1 MRKALIL
8 MIALLL
14 AMMTALSGGALAEV
28 VEESYTDTPANP
40 TQDNVTEIR
49 AVQTVP
55 GADPEEYIILI
66 MEPTA
71 ATVWLLGEL
80 YDFVDINQVP
90 PVRWFPEKIQQ
101 DIRKLLDGGDPD
113 ALYIPEIFSALPQR
127 TEQAGDVDVDMLMNI
142 DYAPGALIVVV
153 LGVETETGV
162 DWFALKG
169 DVPVDDTIH
178 FEIPAEVIAQ
188 LAGHETLTVVFT
200 VKPGEGWQKEES
212 ILRPEPT
219 FVPSKSGSNMTYVE
233 DKVTISGTGDPSDCR
248 ILIVP
253 QTEAARQELARFTD
267 WMTKKGKAPLDYF
280 DDKILSEISLLL
292 ADTDLGTLLPYE
304 VECVMVENYKEP
316 YGDVMA
322 RFRFPSDF
330 TAEKKIVTLLGMPQ
344 TDSTFMWTVLYTTQI
359 NDPHTEITFSS
370 TVLPAMMTQPGLML
384 VFSEPIAE

>member
-1 MRKALIL
+1 MRRALIL
-8 MIALLL
+8 MFSLVL

-55 GADPEEYIILI
+55 GADPEEYIVLT

-71 ATVWLLGEL
+71 ATVWLLGAL

-101 DIRKLLDGGDPD
+101 DIRKILEGADPD

-127 TEQAGDVDVDMLMNI
+127 AKQDGAVVVDMLMNI
-142 DYAPGALIVVV
+142 DYDPGALIVVV

-169 DVPVDDTIH
+169 DVLVDDTIH

-200 VKPGEGWQKEES
+200 VKPGEGWQEEET

-248 ILIVP
+248 MLIVP

-267 WMTKKGKAPLDYF
+267 WMTKRGKAPLDYF
-280 DDKILSEISLLL
+280 DDKILNEISLLL
-292 ADTDLGTLLPYE
+292 PDVDLGTLLPYE

-330 TAEKKIVTLLGMPQ
+330 TADKKIVTLLGMPQ
-344 TDSTFMWTVLYTTQI
+344 TDGTFMWTVLYTTQI
-359 NDPHTEITFSS
+359 NDPCTEITFSS

>member
-14 AMMTALSGGALAEV
+14 AMMTSICGGALAEV
-28 VEESYTDTPANP
+28 VADSYTDTPANP
-40 TQDNVTEIR
+40 TQDNVTAIQ

-55 GADPEEYIILI
+55 GADPEEYIILT
-66 MEPTA
+66 MEPTT

-90 PVRWFPEKIQQ
+90 PVRWFPEEIQQ

-113 ALYIPEIFSALPQR
+113 ALYIPEVFSVLPQC

-142 DYAPGALIVVV
+142 DYAPGALIVAV

-178 FEIPAEVIAQ
+178 FEIPAEVNAQ
-188 LAGHETLTVVFT
+188 LAGHETLTVVFAA
-200 VKPGEGWQKEES
+200 KPGDGWQEQET

-233 DKVTISGTGDPSDCR
+233 DTVVISGTGDPSDCR

-267 WMTKKGKAPLDYF
+267 WMTKKGKTPLDYF
-280 DDKILSEISLLL
+280 DDKILNEISLLL
-292 ADTDLGTLLPYE
+292 PDADLGTLLPYE

-322 RFRFPSDF
+322 RFRFPSEFD
-330 TAEKKIVTLLGMPQ
+330 AGKKTVTLLGMPQ
-344 TDSTFMWTVLYTTQI
+344 ADGSFVWTVLYTQI
-359 NDPHTEITFSS
+359 NDSHTEITFSS

>member
-1 MRKALIL
+1 MRTALIL

-14 AMMTALSGGALAEV
+14 AMMTSIYGSALAEV
-28 VEESYTDTPANP
+28 VADSYTDTPANP

-55 GADPEEYIILI
+55 SADPEKYIILT

-90 PVRWFPEKIQQ
+90 PVRWFPEEIQQ

-113 ALYIPEIFSALPQR
+113 ALHIPEVFSALTQR

-142 DYAPGALIVVV
+142 DYAPGALTVVV
-153 LGVETETGV
+153 LGVETENGV

-169 DVPVDDTIH
+169 DVLVDDTIH
-178 FEIPAEVIAQ
+178 FEIPAGVIAQ
-188 LAGHETLTVVFT
+188 LAGHEMLTVVFT
-200 VKPGEGWQKEES
+200 VKPGEGWQEEET

-233 DKVTISGTGDPSDCR
+233 DKVTISGTGNPSDCR
-248 ILIVP
+248 ILIIP
-253 QTEAARQELARFTD
+253 QTEAASQELARFTD
-267 WMTKKGKAPLDYF
+267 WMMKKGKAPLDYF
-280 DDKILSEISLLL
+280 DDKILNEISLLL

-316 YGDVMA
+316 YGDVSA
-322 RFRFPSDF
+322 RFRFPSEFD
-330 TAEKKIVTLLGMPQ
+330 AGKKTVTLLGMPQ
-344 TDSTFMWTVLYTTQI
+344 ADGSFVWTVLYTQI

-370 TVLPAMMTQPGLML
+370 TVLPAMMAQPDLML

>member
-14 AMMTALSGGALAEV
+14 AMMTSIYGGALAEV
-28 VEESYTDTPANP
+28 VADSYTDTPANP

-55 GADPEEYIILI
+55 GADPEEYIVLT
-66 MEPTA
+66 MGPTA
-71 ATVWLLGEL
+71 ATVWLLGAL

-90 PVRWFPEKIQQ
+90 PVRWFPEEIQQ

-178 FEIPAEVIAQ
+178 FEIPAEVNAQ

-200 VKPGEGWQKEES
+200 AKPGEGWQEEET

-280 DDKILSEISLLL
+280 DDKILNEISLLL
-292 ADTDLGTLLPYE
+292 PDTDLGTLLPYE
-304 VECVMVENYKEP
+304 VECVMVENYKQP
-316 YGDVMA
+316 YGNVMA

-330 TAEKKIVTLLGMPQ
+330 TAEKKTATLLGMPQ
-344 TDSTFMWTVLYTTQI
+344 ADGSFVWTVLYTQI

-370 TVLPAMMTQPGLML
+370 TVLPAMMAQPGLML

>member
-14 AMMTALSGGALAEV
+14 AMMTSIYGGALAEV
-28 VEESYTDTPANP
+28 VADSYTDTPANP

-55 GADPEEYIILI
+55 GADPEEYIILT

-90 PVRWFPEKIQQ
+90 PVRWFPEEIQQ

-178 FEIPAEVIAQ
+178 FEIPAEVNAQ

-212 ILRPEPT
+212 FLRPEPT

-253 QTEAARQELARFTD
+253 QTETTRQELARFTD

-322 RFRFPSDF
+322 RFRFPSEFD
-330 TAEKKIVTLLGMPQ
+330 AGKKTVTLLGMPQ
-344 TDSTFMWTVLYTTQI
+344 ADGSFVWTVLYTQI

-370 TVLPAMMTQPGLML
+370 TVLPAMMAQPGLML